1 MTPAGGK
8 GQPPV
13 GWDACLLGGTPAS
26 GKGGGA
32 LLMLHVTRTTI
43 NGTGD
48 PIDVSWEAIKFTY
61 VP

>member
-1 MTPAGGK
+1 MK
-8 GQPPV
+8 FNQN
-13 GWDACLLGGTPAS
+13 LKS
-26 GKGGGA
+26 EYIFFFGGGA
-32 LLMLHVTRTTI
+32 LLMLHVARNTFNVTRNTL